1 MRADSRSVTGKQE
14 LILLER
20 KLVLGTAGWGIIW
33 RNQVPPPENLLVK
46 GRVMLAADSTCQP
59 CASSDTYFILNI
71 FLCGPVGGGNHGLVL
86 LKEPNQISGIS
97 TPHNPVS
104 FVGVARCRH
113 VSVTSRFVVLP

>member
-59 CASSDTYFILNI
+59 CASSDTY
-71 FLCGPVGGGNHGLVL
+71 CGSEELSFSRRRPAITPPLLWIKVSIPFTLTSSVITAPTMTPAMSTQHG
-86 LKEPNQISGIS
+86 
-97 TPHNPVS
+97 
-104 FVGVARCRH
+104 
-113 VSVTSRFVVLP
+113 